1 MVPEMLDDGT
11 PFAIVVD
18 VALFTVHEQRLE
30 LLLTRRP
37 RPPFQGRWSLPGA
50 LVRPQETLDAA
61 AARAL
66 RDHAGVEGIYLEQLY
81 TFGQPGRDPR
91 GRWISVA
98 YYALLR
104 PEQIGAAA
112 TPAERELCWVDP
124 RGIHEPLAF
133 DHAHIV
139 EYALQRLAS

>member
-1 MVPEMLDDGT
+1 MVPIMLDDGT

-18 VALFTVHEQRLE
+18 VALFTVHDQRLE

-37 RPPFQGRWSLPGA
+37 RPPFQGCWSLPGA

-61 AARAL
+61 AERAL
-66 RDHAGVEGIYLEQLY
+66 RDHAGLEGVYLEQLY

-104 PEQIGAAA
+104 PEQIGTAA
-112 TPAERELCWVDP
+112 TPAERESRWVDP
-124 RGIHEPLAF
+124 RRIHAPLAF
-133 DHAHIV
+133 DRAPIV
-139 EYALQRLAS
+139 DYARQR